1 VAILTLPVGLIIG
14 FLVALAQQSEEKPL
28 RLAAGVFTTIF
39 RGLPELLTLF
49 IIYYGIQILLQT
61 ALAYVGYTGRIEIN
75 AFAAGMIALSI
86 VFSAYCSEVLLS
98 AFRAI
103 PKGQYEA
110 GDALG
115 FHRARTMRLI
125 ILPQLIRISLPN
137 LGNLWMNL
145 LKDTSYVSVIG
156 LADIIRQTG
165 LAVRATKEPFFFYLV
180 ACSLYLTL
188 AVISS
193 AGLFYLDRWAKRAE
207 FRR

>member
-1 VAILTLPVGLIIG
+1 
-14 FLVALAQQSEEKPL
+14 
-28 RLAAGVFTTIF
+28 
-39 RGLPELLTLF
+39 
-49 IIYYGIQILLQT
+49 
-61 ALAYVGYTGRIEIN
+61 
-75 AFAAGMIALSI
+75 
-86 VFSAYCSEVLLS
+86 
-98 AFRAI
+98 
-103 PKGQYEA
+103 
-110 GDALG
+110 
-115 FHRARTMRLI
+115 MRLI

-180 ACSLYLTL
+180 ACALYLTL